1 MLRAKRG
8 KTSRKR
14 SLRIFFATDVHG
26 SDRCFRKFLAASTA
40 YDANILLLGGD
51 VAGKGLIPI
60 RAAGPNSLCADI
72 HGVPVTVGGDEEHRL
87 RDEINRGGLYG
98 VRMDDAEMERMR
110 EDATYAD
117 DVFRKEITAQMER
130 WCELADARLPADVR
144 CIITPGND
152 DPSEV
157 DGVLESAPRIEC
169 PERRLCDLGPVLLA
183 SLGDVTPTPWNTER
197 EYSEEELE
205 HRISEM
211 LDVVPNGSRVAVN
224 FHCPPYG
231 SGLDVAP
238 ELDENLR
245 QVIRG
250 GRPSVIPVGSKAV
263 REAIKRY
270 QPVVGFHGHIHESQ
284 GAQKIGGTLC
294 LNPGS
299 DYSSDVL
306 RGALVDL
313 ADNGDLLDFVFT
325 TG

>member
-1 MLRAKRG
+1 MLRAKRE
-8 KTSRKR
+8 KRARKR

-26 SDRCFRKFLAASTA
+26 SDRCFRKFLAAATA
-40 YDANILLLGGD
+40 YDADILLLGGD

-60 RAAGPNSLCADI
+60 RTAGPDSLCAEV
-72 HGVPVTVGGDEEHRL
+72 HGVPVTVAGEDEHRL
-87 RDEINRGGLYG
+87 RDEINRGGFYG
-98 VRMDDAEMERMR
+98 VRMDDAEMARMR
-110 EDATYAD
+110 EDTTYAD
-117 DVFRKEITAQMER
+117 DVFRKEITAQIHR
-130 WCELADARLPADVR
+130 WCDLAEARLSSDVR

-157 DGVLESAPRIEC
+157 DVVLNAAPRIEC

-197 EYSEEELE
+197 EYSEEELAK
-205 HRISEM
+205 RISEM
-211 LDVVPNGSRVAVN
+211 LDAVPSGCRVAVN

-263 REAIKRY
+263 REAIKQY
-270 QPVVGFHGHIHESQ
+270 QPVVGLHGHIHESH

>member
-1 MLRAKRG
+1 MLRAKR
-8 KTSRKR
+8 KKLARKR
-14 SLRIFFATDVHG
+14 SVRIFFATDVHG
-26 SDRCFRKFLAASTA
+26 SDRCFRKFLAAARA
-40 YDANILLLGGD
+40 YDANVLLLGGD

-60 RAAGPNSLCADI
+60 RAAGPDSLYAEV
-72 HGVPVTVGGDEEHRL
+72 HGVVVTVAGEDEQGL
-87 RDEINRGGLYG
+87 RDEINRGGFYG
-98 VRMDDAEMERMR
+98 VRMDDPEMARMR
-110 EDATYAD
+110 EDAMYAD
-117 DVFRKEITAQMER
+117 DVFRREIAAQMER
-130 WCELADARLPADVR
+130 WCDLAEARLPPDVR

-157 DGVLESAPRIEC
+157 DVVLNAAPRIEC
-169 PERRLCDLGPVLLA
+169 PERRLCELGPVLLA

-205 HRISEM
+205 ARISEM
-211 LDVVPNGSRVAVN
+211 LDAVPIGCRAVVN

-238 ELDENLR
+238 ELDETLK

-250 GRPSVIPVGSKAV
+250 GRPSVISVGSKAV

-270 QPVVGFHGHIHESQ
+270 QPVVGLHGHIHESH
-284 GAQKIGGTLC
+284 GAQKIGDTLC

-299 DYSSDVL
+299 EYSSDVL

>member
-1 MLRAKRG
+1 MLRAKRE
-8 KTSRKR
+8 KRARKR
-14 SLRIFFATDVHG
+14 SLRVFFATDVHG
-26 SDRCFRKFLAASTA
+26 SDRCFRKFLAAATA
-40 YDANILLLGGD
+40 YDADILLLGGD
-51 VAGKGLIPI
+51 VAGKGLVPI
-60 RAAGPNSLCADI
+60 RTAGPDSLCAEV
-72 HGVPVTVGGDEEHRL
+72 HGVPLTVAGEDEHRL
-87 RDEINRGGLYG
+87 RDEINRGGFYG
-98 VRMDDAEMERMR
+98 VRMDDAEMARMR
-110 EDATYAD
+110 EDPAYAD
-117 DVFRKEITAQMER
+117 DVFRKEITAQIRR
-130 WCELADARLPADVR
+130 WCDLAEARLSSDVR
-144 CIITPGND
+144 CIVTPGND

-157 DGVLESAPRIEC
+157 DVVLKAAPRIEC

-197 EYSEEELE
+197 EYSEEELQK
-205 HRISEM
+205 RISEM
-211 LDVVPNGSRVAVN
+211 LDAVPSGCRVAVN

-263 REAIKRY
+263 REAIKQY
-270 QPVVGFHGHIHESQ
+270 QPVVGLHGHIHESH

>member
-1 MLRAKRG
+1 MLGLRSKKRAR
-8 KTSRKR
+8 RR

-26 SDRCFRKFLAASTA
+26 SDRCFRKFLAAATV
-40 YDANILLLGGD
+40 YEANILLLGGD
-51 VAGKGLIPI
+51 VAGKGLVPI
-60 RAAGPNSLCADI
+60 HTTELDSLCAEV
-72 HGVPVTVGGDEEHRL
+72 HGVPVTVAGEDEHRL
-87 RDEINRGGLYG
+87 RDEINRGGFYG
-98 VRMDDAEMERMR
+98 VRMDDAEMARMR
-110 EDATYAD
+110 EDAMYVD
-117 DVFRKEITAQMER
+117 EVFRREITAQIQR
-130 WCELADARLPADVR
+130 WCNLAEERLPSDVR

-157 DGVLESAPRIEC
+157 DVVLDAAPRIEC

-197 EYSEEELE
+197 EYSEEELDS
-205 HRISEM
+205 RISEM
-211 LDVVPNGSRVAVN
+211 LDAVPPGRRAAVN

-238 ELDENLR
+238 ELDENLK

-250 GRPSVIPVGSKAV
+250 GRPSVMPVGSKAV

-270 QPVVGFHGHIHESQ
+270 QPVVGLHGHIHESH